1 MKTNHVPVAM
11 VANDRSAPPVWH
23 GQELT
28 RREVLYQA
36 GKVPVYD
43 WDEVRARLEARRATL

>member
-11 VANDRSAPPVWH
+11 VANDRSAPPIWH

-43 WDEVRARLEARRATL
+43 WDEVRARLEARRAAL